1 MQQRFPDARDA
12 KRTALLQAVDDIR
25 ATLTADAHASET
37 LRTLPDASVQALT
50 ETGLFA
56 MKCPAELGGAE
67 ADPVTQI
74 EVIEAVTAIDPS
86 AGWSL
91 MIGNGSISVVGAFL
105 PDEAIAHIFTG
116 ARPPRTA
123 GALMPG
129 TAVPVEG
136 GYQVTG
142 HWSWG
147 SGVRHAEWLSAQ
159 TLVPS
164 NGDDHPYP
172 RMVVFPAAQATIDD
186 NWHVAGLKGTG
197 SCDFSVSDLFVP
209 EAFTFD
215 ARTWEPRRGGPLY
228 HLGLPGLVVNE
239 HVGFALGV
247 GRRALD
253 EIIALAQSKR
263 RGYATQTAL
272 ADRQV
277 FQRAVAEAD
286 LRLRAA
292 RGLMLEVF
300 ERAWQTVCAGRSPE
314 PPLQAEMRSAATFA
328 TDVALEVT
336 TMAFR
341 YGGGSAVWLDSI
353 LQRCL
358 RDIYVGASHLM
369 VSDVA
374 YELYGQVLLGGTEVD
389 PLG

>member
-1 MQQRFPDARDA
+1 MTQHFPEARDA
-12 KRTALLQAVDDIR
+12 KRTALLQAVDDVR
-25 ATLTADAHASET
+25 ATLTAHADASET
-37 LRTLPDASVQALT
+37 LRTLPDACVQALT

-67 ADPVTQI
+67 ADPVTQL
-74 EVIEAVTAIDPS
+74 EVIEAVTYIDPS

-91 MIGNGSISVVGAFL
+91 MIGNGSISIVGAFL
-105 PDEAIAHIFTG
+105 PDEAIAQIFTG
-116 ARPPRTA
+116 ERPPRTA
-123 GALMPG
+123 GAFMPG
-129 TAVPVEG
+129 NALPVEG

-147 SGVRHAEWLSAQ
+147 SGVRHAEWLAAQ
-159 TLVPS
+159 ALVVP
-164 NGDDHPYP
+164 NGDNRPQP
-172 RMVVFPAAQATIDD
+172 RMFVFPASQATIDD

-197 SCDFSVSDLFVP
+197 SCDFAVSDLFVP
-209 EAFTFD
+209 AAFTFD
-215 ARTWEPRRGGPLY
+215 AGTWEPQRGGPLY
-228 HLGLPGLVVNE
+228 HLGLPGLVINE

-253 EIIALAQSKR
+253 EIIDLAKSKH
-263 RGYATQTAL
+263 RGYAKQVSL

-277 FQRAVAEAD
+277 FQRAVGEAD

-292 RGLMLEVF
+292 RSLMLEVF
-300 ERAWQTVCAGRSPE
+300 ERAWHTVCSGQRPAPAQ
-314 PPLQAEMRSAATFA
+314 QAEMRSAATFA
-328 TDVALEVT
+328 TDVALDVT
-336 TMAFR
+336 SMAFR
-341 YGGGSAVWLDSI
+341 YGGGSAVWLDRI

-369 VSDVA
+369 VSDLA
-374 YELYGQVLLGGTEVD
+374 YELYGQVLLGCTEVD